1 MVVEERFGFQPG
13 QRVRV
18 REEGRDPDSRPDER
32 LLGAEGI
39 IWHSTGS
46 EDSGLTIHYFVELD
60 DERVEIISP
69 DWLEPR

>member
-1 MVVEERFGFQPG
+1 MVAMSEFQPG

-18 REEGRDPDSRPDER
+18 REEGGDSDTQPDTS
-32 LLGAEGI
+32 LFGKEGT
-39 IWHSTGS
+39 IWHGTGS

-60 DERVEIISP
+60 GEQVEVISP